1 MAAEFS
7 RPAVI
12 NGIAVLVDQRSQW

>member
-7 RPAVI
+7 RPAVT
-12 NGIAVLVDQRSQW
+12 NGIVIPIVWCSQR